1 MSDATTLATIKTQI
15 LARLADLT
23 ASAKPYYVIDG
34 QEVRW
39 TEYQAMLFAQLKSV
53 NEQIDREAGPVEE
66 QSIVLL

>member
-15 LARLADLT
+15 LARLAELT

-39 TEYQAMLFAQLKSV
+39 TEYQQMLFQQLKAV
-53 NEQIDREAGPVEE
+53 NEQIDRESGPIEE
-66 QSIVLL
+66 STFVCL